1 MESKLEKKPWGW
13 EYVSKSGLEY
23 IIGEVTT
30 EFNVVVDF
38 FGDIDEIFDCNTSIE
53 SKLIGYVY
61 GDLKE
66 DFDSIKYW
74 LDKRIETYEK
84 HERTVSFYTN
94 LIGRSDAYILYECY
108 IGTKEKRDTEVVKIT
123 KERMYEI
130 AKEIMGGKII

>member
-23 IIGEVTT
+23 TIGEVTT

-53 SKLIGYVY
+53 SKLIAYVY
-61 GDLKE
+61 GYLEE
-66 DFDSIKYW
+66 DSDSIKYW

-94 LIGRSDAYILYECY
+94 LIGRSDIEVLYECY
-108 IGTKEKRDTEVVKIT
+108 IGTEEKINVEVMEIT

-130 AKEIMGGKII
+130 AKEIVGGK